1 MHGATIQISYKLTVK
16 NVGEIDYTGK
26 DFYYKGIGASEGNK
40 VTTTANLI
48 VDYIPNNLQYREG
61 DNEGWSVVKAQD
73 LITTGNV
80 NGSIGTSISKYNTIL
95 ATDKMNKALKPG
107 ETVTKELVLTQTIT
121 SQNTQ
126 DNMTYGN
133 IAEIL
138 QTSNTVGRRMA
149 FSIVGNQDPTK
160 APTEID
166 SAKAEEVVILPPFG
180 QMYLYFG
187 LGIVVVALIAGA
199 VIVIK
204 KKVLKK

>member
-1 MHGATIQISYKLTVK
+1 MQITYELKVT

-26 DFYYKGIGASEGNK
+26 EFYYKATGAREDNK
-40 VTTTANLI
+40 VTTTANLL
-48 VDYIPNNLQYREG
+48 VDYVANNLQYRKA
-61 DNEGWSVVKAQD
+61 DNEGWTVVKAQD
-73 LITTGNV
+73 LIKSGNI
-80 NGSIGTSISKYNTIL
+80 NESIQGTVKRYNTIL
-95 ATDKMNKALKPG
+95 VTDKINKVLKPG
-107 ETVTKELVLTQTIT
+107 ENITKDLVLTQTIT
-121 SQNTQ
+121 AQNTQ

-166 SAKAEEVVILPPFG
+166 SAKAEEVVILPPLG

-204 KKVLKK
+204 NKVLKK